1 MSEDRMS
8 EDRMSDRK
16 RRGHSQDASA
26 PEGPPRIKKVDPGA
40 YQQVDA
46 MLGSFAHRRFGP
58 VLPTVAGGWFGA
70 ATEAEREDDELRTAF
85 MLFFVHGWRD
95 PQGLRIID
103 MFAEHGIELN
113 PLQKTALAAM
123 RQARFQLLRIEQVVP
138 DNKQIQ
144 GREFFRDEP
153 IAVIDRNSF
162 ESVQPGDGLLA
173 WMMPVADLWRP
184 IGVATRVPERCWV
197 AAERALDELATAL
210 KVSREDLAERKTAQA
225 FWTVYRA
232 ANALGPM
239 EV

>member
-1 MSEDRMS
+1 MSDEHS
-8 EDRMSDRK
+8 SDRK
-16 RRGHSQDASA
+16 RRGHSKDAPA
-26 PEGPPRIKKVDPGA
+26 PAGPPRIKKIDATA
-40 YQQVDA
+40 YQQVDG

-103 MFAEHGIELN
+103 MFAEFGIELN
-113 PLQKTALAAM
+113 PLQQTALAAM
-123 RQARFQLLRIEQVVP
+123 RQARFQLVRIEQLVP

-144 GREFFRDEP
+144 GREFFRDE
-153 IAVIDRNSF
+153 AVALIDRNSF

-184 IGVATRVPERCWV
+184 IGIATRVPERCWV
-197 AAERALDELATAL
+197 ATERALDHLAEGLGITRAELA
-210 KVSREDLAERKTAQA
+210 DRKTAQA
-225 FWTVYRA
+225 FWAVYRA

>member
-1 MSEDRMS
+1 MSDDFS
-8 EDRMSDRK
+8 SDRK
-16 RRGHSQDASA
+16 RRGHSEGAVGSA
-26 PEGPPRIKKVDPGA
+26 GPPRIKKVDPTA
-40 YQQVDA
+40 YKEVDG
-46 MLGSFAHRRFGP
+46 MLGSFAHRRFGK
-58 VLPTVAGGWFGA
+58 LIPTVAGGWFGA

-103 MFAEHGIELN
+103 MFADFGIELN
-113 PLQKTALAAM
+113 PPQKTALAAM
-123 RQARFQLLRIEQVVP
+123 RQARFQLVRIEQVVP

-144 GREFFRDEP
+144 GRELFRNEP
-153 IAVIDRNSF
+153 VALIDRNSF

-197 AAERALDELATAL
+197 AAERALDTLAEGL
-210 KVSREDLAERKTAQA
+210 KVSREDLGERRTAQA
-225 FWTVYRA
+225 FWAVYRA
-232 ANALGPM
+232 ANAMGPQ